1 MDKKEIKQNSRW
13 GPTLK
18 SFLEEEGMLE
28 EADAYADWKI
38 AEAITYEIDQ
48 NWKTFDLEIPDELD
62 SKLIELAKLRGVS
75 KEILILEALEKYLPD
90 MQKTIYRK
98 QR

>member
-1 MDKKEIKQNSRW
+1 MDKGEIKQNIHW

-28 EADAYADWKI
+28 EADAYADRKI
-38 AEAITYEIDQ
+38 AEAMTNKIDS
-48 NWKTFDLEIPDELD
+48 NWKTFDLKIPDELN
-62 SKLIELAKLRGVS
+62 SQLIELAKLRGVS

-90 MQKTIYRK
+90 MQKAIYRK
-98 QR
+98 QS

>member
-1 MDKKEIKQNSRW
+1 MDKGEIKQNSHW
-13 GPTLK
+13 GPALK

-28 EADAYADWKI
+28 EADAYAKRKI
-38 AEAITYEIDQ
+38 AEAMAYEIDP

-62 SKLIELAKLRGVS
+62 SQLIEMAKLRGVS

-90 MQKTIYRK
+90 MQKAICIK
-98 QR
+98 QS